1 MLRKCA
7 SPCTLWPPDGLGG
20 VAVHR
25 RLGYCARPEI
35 PMQPVV
41 VKRVK
46 SVTGLPRGRAL
57 ARARII
63 KVSLPSVTF
72 LDVPQDKLEGT
83 AQ

>member
-1 MLRKCA
+1 
-7 SPCTLWPPDGLGG
+7 
-20 VAVHR
+20 
-25 RLGYCARPEI
+25 
-35 PMQPVV
+35 MQPVV